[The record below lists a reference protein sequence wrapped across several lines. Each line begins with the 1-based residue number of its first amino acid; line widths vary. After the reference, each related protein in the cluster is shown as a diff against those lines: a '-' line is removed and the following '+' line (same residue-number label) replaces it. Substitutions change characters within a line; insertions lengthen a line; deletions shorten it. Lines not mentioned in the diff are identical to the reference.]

1 MLRRLQSLGMPDEKL
16 FTAGNLKFDAEPG
29 SDLAETTD
37 EIRERFGLQSEVPLI
52 LAASTHAPEEEII
65 LESFKQ
71 LRTKQPARLMIAPR
85 HPERFNEVAS
95 LIQNSGLSWTRRT
108 NVPEANDTEATVIL
122 LDTIGELPATYSLAT
137 VVFVGGSIVD
147 RGGHNVLEPAAA
159 GAAVVTG
166 AHTHN
171 FHAIVDLM
179 EEAGAIVQLP
189 PAQGADASEEFTR
202 AVEKL
207 LCGRERARGIRPP
220 RETTRREQPGRG
232 RENDE
237 THRAALLRETA
248 REFSLRFNVACKRS
262 HLMKSIVLPPLSL
275 LYGAITRTRLSLYRR
290 GTFHTTKLERP
301 VISVGNITT
310 GGTGKTPLVEWV
322 SRKLAAKGKKVCILT
337 RGYGRKD
344 PHLQVIV
351 SDGYGVLASPSE
363 AGDEPYL
370 LATSLTGQ
378 AAVISSADR
387 IAAGQEAIKDF
398 GTDCFVLDDG
408 FQHLRLARDL
418 NIVTI
423 DATNPWG
430 GGTLLPYG
438 RLREKP
444 EGTEQS

>member
-1 MLRRLQSLGMPDEKL
+1 
-16 FTAGNLKFDAEPG
+16 
-29 SDLAETTD
+29 
-37 EIRERFGLQSEVPLI
+37 
-52 LAASTHAPEEEII
+52 
-65 LESFKQ
+65 
-71 LRTKQPARLMIAPR
+71 
-85 HPERFNEVAS
+85 
-95 LIQNSGLSWTRRT
+95 
-108 NVPEANDTEATVIL
+108 
-122 LDTIGELPATYSLAT
+122 
-137 VVFVGGSIVD
+137 
-147 RGGHNVLEPAAA
+147 
-159 GAAVVTG
+159 
-166 AHTHN
+166 
-171 FHAIVDLM
+171 
-179 EEAGAIVQLP
+179 
-189 PAQGADASEEFTR
+189 
-202 AVEKL
+202 
-207 LCGRERARGIRPP
+207 
-220 RETTRREQPGRG
+220 
-232 RENDE
+232 
-237 THRAALLRETA
+237 
-248 REFSLRFNVACKRS
+248 
-262 HLMKSIVLPPLSL
+262 MKSIVLPPLSL

-337 RGYGRKD
+337 RGYGRQD

-387 IAAGQEAIKDF
+387 IAAGHEAIKDF
-398 GTDCFVLDDG
+398 GSDCFVLDDG

-444 EGTEQS
+444 EGLRRADCVVITRCDQVKNLDPLREDLTKLTNNRPIFNSQMRTSRVSSLKNGPGSLAGPARVAAFCAVGNPSSFIEHLRRSGFEIALSTSFPDHHVYSQDEIDSITRSAQEAGATALITTAKDAVKLRAMSFSLPCYVLEIEISIDNSEELTQLIDTVL